1 MTSEEKRIP
10 FSTHLLATKTEVEWY
25 LKSLVEEYK
34 KIALDSPNI
43 CSEFPLYQYKMRVVG
58 AITGSRAYFFFV
70 IDSRL
75 SETTVK
81 VEDTASEV
89 KLADVM
95 DALRPH
101 YKEVALIL
109 GIRQALFSTSKEAI
123 RGEFNYEK
131 AKEHAL
137 ELIKEHYSS
146 IENGQKLTPTSFE
159 KIVPSKQIFLVHGH
173 DNEMREA
180 VARTLEKLELKPII
194 LDEQSNKGLTI
205 IEKLMT
211 NSKVTFAVILL
222 SPDDRGGER
231 NANYK
236 DQKLRARQNVIFEF
250 GFFLGKLKREQVFAL
265 RRQETNF
272 ESPSDFL
279 GVVYTTYD
287 MPAGNWRLDL
297 VRELQECGYP
307 VDANKL
313 TRKSENDH

>member
-1 MTSEEKRIP
+1 MSTKEKRIP
-10 FSTHLLATKTEVEWY
+10 FSSHPLAAKAEVEGY

-34 KIALDSPNI
+34 KIALDLPNI
-43 CSEFPLYQYKMRVVG
+43 CSEFPLCQYKMRVVG

-70 IDSRL
+70 TDSRL

-101 YKEVALIL
+101 YKEVALTL
-109 GIRQALFSTSKEAI
+109 GVRQALFSTSKEAI
-123 RGEFNYEK
+123 KGEFNYDK

-137 ELIKEHYSS
+137 ELIKEHYSLV
-146 IENGQKLTPTSFE
+146 ENGQKFTPTSFE
-159 KIVPSKQIFLVHGH
+159 KISPSKQIFVVHGH

-205 IEKLMT
+205 IEKLVT

-222 SPDDRGGER
+222 SPDDKGAEKNTEHR
-231 NANYK
+231 
-236 DQKLRARQNVIFEF
+236 DQKFRARQNVILEL

-265 RRQETNF
+265 RRLETNF
-272 ESPSDFL
+272 ELPSDFL

-287 MPAGNWRLDL
+287 TPDGNWRLDL

-313 TRKSENDH
+313 TRESENDA